1 MTNEIIKTLEDG
13 SKATNGAYEYRL
25 AYVDSQNNETL
36 IYDSSTVGGDRSQ
49 GLKEIKGLDDYFYLG
64 RLAKNDVGYVT
75 LTLSVDGETQ
85 GNSYQATMAQLE
97 MKFRC
102 RKRL

>member
-1 MTNEIIKTLEDG
+1 MRSSLLEEIG
-13 SKATNGAYEYRL
+13 SQR
-25 AYVDSQNNETL
+25 V
-36 IYDSSTVGGDRSQ
+36 
-49 GLKEIKGLDDYFYLG
+49 KEIKGLDDYFYLG

-97 MKFRC
+97 MNFAVA
-102 RKRL
+102 KRL